1 MDQPVRFRN
10 ANESDIPALVLLFRE
25 LEDLHVTSVPEAL
38 KFIPEKDI
46 LAMFQKFDQDEKVWS
61 LVAEVDDK
69 IVGFV
74 RYRLFTVPEMPFAV
88 NSGKELGQID
98 ELVVTEKF
106 RGQGLAKTMFQ
117 MAEDHLKKLNVPEVQ
132 LMVWGFNHPAKNLY
146 ENLGFAPLFH
156 RMRKSLDH

>member
-1 MDQPVRFRN
+1 MTPDIQFRT

-25 LEDLHVTSVPEAL
+25 LETLHVASVPEAL
-38 KFIPEKDI
+38 KVIPEKDI
-46 LAMFQKFDQDEKVWS
+46 LAMFQKFDKDEKVWS
-61 LVAEVDDK
+61 VVAEVDNN

-106 RGQGLAKTMFQ
+106 RRQGLAKKLYQ
-117 MAEDHLKKLNVPEVQ
+117 LAENDLKDLGAPEVQ
-132 LMVWGFNHPAKNLY
+132 LMVWGFNDPAKELY
-146 ENLGFAPLFH
+146 DSVGFDSLFQ
-156 RMRKSLDH
+156 RMRKSLNH